1 VKWARLLFIPAV
13 LAAAV
18 VVIAGRGGSGQ
29 PLSQRA
35 YERQMLSI
43 YGNVRTA
50 FAGTTT
56 NIASL
61 HELSQRVQTAQA
73 ELRDAAKQ
81 MNALHAPPDVA
92 MQTHAIAVGLDS
104 YAGDLDQL
112 RQAADTAAPAKVRA
126 FEAGIPANES
136 IERVAEAAEQIHGKG
151 YNLGVLSGD

>member
-1 VKWARLLFIPAV
+1 MRWVRVLSIPVIV
-13 LAAAV
+13 LAAAGF
-18 VVIAGRGGSGQ
+18 IAGRGGGAQ
-29 PLSQRA
+29 PLTQRA

-56 NIASL
+56 NIASMRA
-61 HELSQRVQTAQA
+61 LSQRVQRAQA
-73 ELRDAAKQ
+73 ELRDAANQ
-81 MNALHAPPDVA
+81 MNALHSPSDVA

-112 RQAADTAAPAKVRA
+112 RQAADAGDAAKVHA
-126 FEAGIPANES
+126 FETAIPANES
-136 IERVAEAAEQIHGKG
+136 IEQMAEAAEQIHGKG